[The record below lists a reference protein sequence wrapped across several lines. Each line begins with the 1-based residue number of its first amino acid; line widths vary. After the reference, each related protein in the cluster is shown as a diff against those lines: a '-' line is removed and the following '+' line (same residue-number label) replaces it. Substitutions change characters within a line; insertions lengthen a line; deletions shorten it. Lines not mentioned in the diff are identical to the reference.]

1 MIVDHLSHFMKEH
14 MLGRSLSVFSVALI
28 FFFVSS
34 LFLLKG
40 TDAEIHFWE
49 NLGVVKIDEKLA
61 APSFRLKDLN
71 GKEVKLEDH
80 RGKIVFL
87 NFWATWCLP
96 CRAEM
101 PSMEKLYT
109 QFKDRDFI
117 ILAVDLQEGTN
128 KVRVLKEKF
137 GLHFPILLDSDG
149 RVGLMYGVRSIPT
162 TYLIDQEGYVMGGA
176 LGARNWARKEA
187 FELIDHLLITKPD
200 S

>member
-1 MIVDHLSHFMKEH
+1 MVGKLKKGFPLVLITW
-14 MLGRSLSVFSVALI
+14 VFFSAYSLI
-28 FFFVSS
+28 FPNR
-34 LFLLKG
+34 

-49 NLGVVKIDEKLA
+49 NLGVVRINEKLA

-128 KVRVLKEKF
+128 KVRALKEKF
-137 GLHFPILLDSDG
+137 ELHFPILLDSDG

-162 TYLIDQEGYVMGGA
+162 TYLIDREGYVMGGA

-187 FELIDHLLITKPD
+187 FALIDHLLITKPD